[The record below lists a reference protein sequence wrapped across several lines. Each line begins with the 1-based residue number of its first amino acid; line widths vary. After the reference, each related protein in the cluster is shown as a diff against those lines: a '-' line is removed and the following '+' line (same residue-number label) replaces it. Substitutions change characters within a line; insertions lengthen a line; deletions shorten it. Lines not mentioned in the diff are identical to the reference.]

1 MWGVS
6 NKYKEYIAK
15 RTVEYEWTGTI
26 VFSDGASVT
35 FDNENVNQ
43 NKSRLTRQIVRGEN
57 LELGGVFAGE
67 LILGLRDSAAW
78 NISDRKYDFID
89 AVVTLNFVL
98 KYPDNT
104 DESVLCGTFVVNK
117 AERTYHTVT
126 LTAYDDI
133 NKLNEKLD
141 VALTGNFTPYDAIS
155 TICTRAGITFAMTRA
170 QVEALPNG
178 TRTDLKMSVYKKG
191 TAYKKMLGDICAILG
206 TDAVCDRY
214 NRLILVKIG
223 DTPVKTIGDENRY
236 SSSYA
241 DYNGHY
247 STLYYALKNGEV
259 MDVHAT
265 RPDVPYVRELAI
277 NIGKNSLLEEY
288 ESGTIETMLRSI
300 LIDQFYFT
308 LYSPCNITMP
318 TDPALDVGDMV
329 SIVGGEI
336 TGLYVDTIDTSVVPN
351 RKYYEQYGGNYVP
364 VTPVGNENPSAK
376 NWYVKTGEHEYI
388 RTMDTTVDPY
398 TTYYEKPSGY
408 RQVIPVGTEN
418 PSEEGWYVLGTNL
431 ICTKIEMPLY
441 GQMRLIS
448 EAGNYELEIDE
459 YATKK
464 EQEKQEEKKEETEDN
479 QKRDE
484 DIGGLQEDVGG
495 LQEDVG
501 GLQDDVGG
509 LQDDVGDLSD
519 KVDDISARTSTEY
532 VAPYQTLDTG
542 IADGGQAYALR
553 FRVTCNRDGDTVAFH
568 AMMGFTV
575 STTYSD
581 NTFHDCNLTIQYLL
595 DDTVIA
601 TGVQT
606 YTDGNQI
613 LTMNGK
619 LTPTAGQH
627 TFDVKFAVAGGSLS

>member
-35 FDNENVNQ
+35 FDNENVDQ
-43 NKSRLTRQIVRGEN
+43 NKSRLTRQIVKGEN

-78 NISDRKYDFID
+78 NISDRKYDFLD

-117 AERTYHTVT
+117 AQRTYHTVT
-126 LTAYDDI
+126 LTAYDNI
-133 NKLNEKLD
+133 NKLNEKLG

-155 TICTRAGITFAMTRA
+155 TICTGAGITLGMTRA

-178 TRTDLKMSVYKKG
+178 RIDDLKMSVYKKG
-191 TAYKKMLGDICAILG
+191 TAYKKMLGDVCAILG
-206 TDAVCDRY
+206 TSAVCDRY
-214 NRLILVKIG
+214 NRLVLVEIG
-223 DTPVKTIGDENRY
+223 TTSVRAIGAANRY
-236 SSSYA
+236 SSTYV
-241 DYNGHY
+241 DYIGHY

-259 MDVHAT
+259 MDVIMQGPEL
-265 RPDVPYVRELAI
+265 PDVRELAI
-277 NIGKNSLLEEY
+277 NMGKNSLLEKY
-288 ESGTIETMLRSI
+288 DSDDVRSI
-300 LIDQFYFT
+300 MVWILYGLSPI
-308 LYSPCNITMP
+308 LYSPCNIVMP
-318 TDPALDVGDMV
+318 TDPSLDVGDMV

-336 TGLYVDTIDTSVVPN
+336 TGLYVETIDTSVNPN
-351 RKYYEQYGGNYVP
+351 QKYYEQYIGDYTP
-364 VTPVGNENPSAK
+364 VTPIGTENPSAK
-376 NWYVKTGEHEYI
+376 NWYEKYDDTEYY
-388 RTMDTTVDPY
+388 THTLDTHVY
-398 TTYYEKPSGY
+398 EGTTYYEKPSGY
-408 RQVIPVGTEN
+408 SEVIPVGTEN
-418 PSEEGWYVLGTNL
+418 PSEEGWYVVGTNL

-441 GQMRLIS
+441 GQMKLTS

-464 EQEKQEEKKEETEDN
+464 EQEKQEEKKEETEEN
-479 QKRDE
+479 ERRDD
-484 DIGGLQEDVGG
+484 DIGNLQN
-495 LQEDVG
+495 
-501 GLQDDVGG
+501 
-509 LQDDVGDLSD
+509 DVGDINEDMDDLHTD
-519 KVDDISARTSTEY
+519 VDDLHTDVDDLRTDVDDIASKTSTEY

-575 STTYSD
+575 STTYGD
-581 NTFHDCNLTIQYLL
+581 NTFNDCNLTIQYLL

-619 LTPTAGQH
+619 LTPTAGEH

>member
-35 FDNENVNQ
+35 FDNENVDQ
-43 NKSRLTRQIVRGEN
+43 NKSRLTRQIVKGEN

-78 NISDRKYDFID
+78 NISDRKYDFLD

-117 AERTYHTVT
+117 AQRTYHTVT
-126 LTAYDDI
+126 LTAYDNI
-133 NKLNEKLD
+133 NKLNEKLG

-155 TICTRAGITFAMTRA
+155 TICTGAGITLGMTRA

-178 TRTDLKMSVYKKG
+178 TRDDLKMSVYKKG
-191 TAYKKMLGDICAILG
+191 TAYKKMLGDVCTIIGAN
-206 TDAVCDRY
+206 AVCDRY

-223 DTPVKTIGDENRY
+223 DTPVRTIGAANRY

-277 NIGKNSLLEEY
+277 NIGKNSLLEKY
-288 ESGTIETMLRSI
+288 ESQTIETILRGI
-300 LIDQFYFT
+300 LLDQFYFT
-308 LYSPCNITMP
+308 LYSPCNVVMP
-318 TDPALDVGDMV
+318 TDPSLDVGDMV
-329 SIVGGEI
+329 SIIGGEI
-336 TGLYVDTIDTSVVPN
+336 TGLYVETIDTSVVAN

-364 VTPVGNENPSAK
+364 VTPIGNENPSAK
-376 NWYVKTGEHEYI
+376 NWYVKIGEHEYV
-388 RTMDTTVDPY
+388 RTMDTTVNEI

-408 RQVIPVGTEN
+408 REVVPVGTEN

-441 GQMRLIS
+441 GQMKLIS

-464 EQEKQEEKKEETEDN
+464 EQEKQEEKKEETEEN
-479 QKRDE
+479 ERRDD
-484 DIGGLQEDVGG
+484 DIGNLQT
-495 LQEDVG
+495 
-501 GLQDDVGG
+501 
-509 LQDDVGDLSD
+509 DVGDINEDMDDLHTD
-519 KVDDISARTSTEY
+519 VDDLHTDVDDLRTDVDDIASKTSTEY

-575 STTYSD
+575 STTYGD

-619 LTPTAGQH
+619 LTPTAGEH